1 MILIDLKE
9 PILPS
14 QTMSNDAAPG
24 IQQELKQIAQ
34 ATFELSEK
42 IDTLT
47 DGIQDLKET
56 IAAGFEQTSLKLDR
70 LADLITNGFQDIK
83 EESRR
88 QNETARMQAESVSRL
103 IAMIEAK
110 ERDPSERRW
119 NNF

>member
-1 MILIDLKE
+1 M
-9 PILPS
+9 
-14 QTMSNDAAPG
+14 MSNDAAPG

-47 DGIQDLKET
+47 DGIRDMREGIVDLKET
-56 IAAGFEQTSLKLDR
+56 IAAGFERTSLKLDR
-70 LADLITNGFQDIK
+70 LADLTTNGFQDVK

-110 ERDPSERRW
+110 ERDPSERR
-119 NNF
+119 

>member
-1 MILIDLKE
+1 M
-9 PILPS
+9 
-14 QTMSNDAAPG
+14 MSNDAAPG

-47 DGIQDLKET
+47 DGIREMREGIREMREGIVDLKET
-56 IAAGFEQTSLKLDR
+56 IAAGFERTSLKLDR
-70 LADLITNGFQDIK
+70 LADLTTNGFQDVK

-110 ERDPSERRW
+110 ERDPSERR
-119 NNF
+119 